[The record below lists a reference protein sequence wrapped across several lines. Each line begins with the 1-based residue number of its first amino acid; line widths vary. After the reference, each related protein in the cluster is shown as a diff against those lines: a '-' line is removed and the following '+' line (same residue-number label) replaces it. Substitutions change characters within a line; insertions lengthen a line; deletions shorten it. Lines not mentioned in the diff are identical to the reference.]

1 MIQEIAANAMEKYIK
16 WKLKHLNNGLDWEK
30 LSTDVGVGNKGE
42 KSIVAHIKDT
52 QKVYAFVYS
61 DSELN
66 WVDYVPLDPTVR
78 MYCTDKVFKAIIT
91 GKIDV
96 DQAFYG
102 NLADVEGKNLIAEK
116 FAANVLFSAFFTN
129 EGYEQYSKIHTA
141 QAQMSKKKAFEE
153 ETEGASE

>member
-1 MIQEIAANAMEKYIK
+1 MIKEIAANAMEKYIK
-16 WKLKHLNNGLDWEK
+16 WKLKHLNNGLDWER
-30 LSTDVGVGNKGE
+30 LSTDVGVAKGE

-52 QKVYAFVYS
+52 QKVYAFLYN

-78 MYCTDKVFKAIIT
+78 MYCTNKVFKAIIT

-102 NLADVEGKNLIAEK
+102 NLADFEGKNLIAEK
-116 FAANVLFSAFFTN
+116 FAANVLFSAFFTE
-129 EGYEQYSKIHTA
+129 EGYAEYSKTQAA
-141 QAQMSKKKAFEE
+141 QTHITKKRAFEE
-153 ETEGASE
+153 EVENTSE

>member
-16 WKLKHLNNGLDWEK
+16 WKLTHLNDGLDWER
-30 LSTDVGVGNKGE
+30 LSVDVGVVKGE
-42 KSIVAHIKDT
+42 KSIVCHVKDT

-61 DSELN
+61 DAELR

-78 MYCTDKVFKAIIT
+78 MYCTNKVFKAIIT

-102 NLADVEGKNLIAEK
+102 NLADFEGKNLIAEK
-116 FAANVLFSAFFTN
+116 FAANVLFSAFFTAD
-129 EGYEQYSKIHTA
+129 GYASYSKTLSKQTKKTA
-141 QAQMSKKKAFEE
+141 FAEE
-153 ETEGASE
+153 PEVKENKDR